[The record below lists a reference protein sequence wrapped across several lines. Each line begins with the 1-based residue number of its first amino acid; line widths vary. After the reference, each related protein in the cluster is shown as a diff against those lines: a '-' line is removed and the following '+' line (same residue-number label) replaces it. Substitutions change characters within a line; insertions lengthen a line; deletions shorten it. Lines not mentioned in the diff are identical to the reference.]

1 MTLDHI
7 GLVTHP
13 WADVVSE
20 RNIGSKDVHVWAA
33 LKCARNIF
41 TQRPAATSTLASEFD
56 YQATRKLISSSPS
69 AAVFMAEQQQKS
81 SESTG

>member
-20 RNIGSKDVHVWAA
+20 RNVGCKDVHVWAA

-41 TQRPAATSTLASEFD
+41 TQRPAATSTLPSKLD
-56 YQATRKLISSSPS
+56 CQAAQKLNW
-69 AAVFMAEQQQKS
+69 E
-81 SESTG
+81 